1 MSSSKKLLQSA
12 SGYINQT
19 SGGDNVEDYFDVTFW
34 EGTGSS
40 NTNIR
45 TGVDLSSSGNG
56 GMVMIKSAIQRDWS
70 ITDTVRGVNSQIT
83 ANRGY
88 AQTTETDHVT
98 HFLDYGFTL
107 GANERV
113 NRSGTN
119 SLAFTFQKKSKFFDI
134 QTWTG
139 NGTAGRTISHNL
151 GQTPSMI
158 WIQRLDQNASFMVW
172 HKSLPDPTI
181 NGMYLDADN
190 ANTSNTN
197 YWNSTAPTSTT
208 LTVGSHYNINWS
220 GGSYVAYF
228 FGDYEDENSL
238 ISSGTFT
245 GQGMSYVDVNVGF
258 EPQWILMKRYD
269 GNGNWICFNH
279 KTGLVNEEPY
289 TNDHDAPV
297 YLNHDYGWSEANWG
311 VSVKAD
317 GFRVQGNNISAS
329 GHYYIYTAIRRP
341 FMGEPTDYREVFS
354 YQNNASQQFSTGVPA
369 FGRNGRNPADFG
381 FYCNR
386 SNGEFKFGARILQK
400 NELTLRTSTPMD
412 SPNNYHPKY
421 DSMFNLPQD
430 PGQTRNGIANHRSD
444 YGWWST
450 YYSNVDAWSFT
461 RWKGICD
468 IQTYRTTGSN
478 ITLKHNLGAVPEF
491 MAVKGLYG
499 GSGGASDW
507 RWYHKDMVAGNTNP
521 QYYLTTNTNAG
532 ATNSGYSS
540 ASVWQNTTPTD
551 EQVYIGTDAQVNSTV
566 DQACVWIGFASY
578 EDRVDV
584 GYYTGDGTFSNSTYG
599 RDIQTNLNANGY
611 IRMVLVK
618 PVSQAGGWYWTDYA
632 SHGYYWMWNRNL
644 GRISSSPRPALSC
657 SFYGGAFRVYTSIT
671 TNHEYSAL
679 GNMPLNKSGVR
690 YVYVAFG

>member
-1 MSSSKKLLQSA
+1 MSNSKKLLQSA
-12 SGYINQT
+12 SGYIDQT
-19 SGGDNVEDYFDVTFW
+19 SGGDNIEDYFDVTFW
-34 EGTGSS
+34 EGAGST

-70 ITDTVRGVNSQIT
+70 ITDTVRGVNSQLM
-83 ANRGY
+83 ANRNY

-107 GANERV
+107 GADDRV

-151 GQTPSMI
+151 GQSPSMV
-158 WIQRLDQNASFMVW
+158 WVKRLDQSASWMVW
-172 HKSLPDPTI
+172 HKSLSDTTTYAL
-181 NGMYLDADN
+181 YLDTDN
-190 ANTSNTN
+190 ANHSNTN

-208 LTVGSHYNINWS
+208 LTVGSHYNINAS

-228 FGDYEDENSL
+228 FGDYEDENSF
-238 ISSGTFT
+238 ISSGTYT
-245 GQGMSYVDVNVGF
+245 GQGMSYIDVNVGF
-258 EPQWILMKRYD
+258 EPQWILLKRWD
-269 GNGNWICFNH
+269 GNSNWYVFNH

-289 TNDHDAPV
+289 TSDHDAPV
-297 YLNHDYGWSEANWG
+297 YLNHDYGWSEQAWG

-317 GFRVQGNNISAS
+317 GFRVQGNNIAAS

-341 FMGEPTDYREVFS
+341 FMGTPTDYREVFS
-354 YQNNASQQFSTGVPA
+354 YTNQGSNSTVPA
-369 FGRNGRNPADFG
+369 FGRGSRNPTDFG
-381 FYCNR
+381 FYCPR
-386 SNGEFKFGARILQK
+386 SNGELKFGARILQK
-400 NELTLRTSTPMD
+400 NELTLRNNQAMD
-412 SPNNYHPKY
+412 SPNNYHPKNN
-421 DSMFNLPQD
+421 SMFNLPQD
-430 PGQTRNGIANHRSD
+430 PGQTLNGIANHRSD
-444 YGWWST
+444 YGWWNT
-450 YYSNVDAWSFT
+450 YYSNVDAWNWT
-461 RWKGICD
+461 RWRGICD

-491 MAVKGLYG
+491 MGVKGLYG
-499 GSGGASDW
+499 GNQGYTADW
-507 RWYHKDMVAGNTNP
+507 RWYHKDMVAGSTNP
-521 QYYLTTNTNAG
+521 QYYLTTLTNAA

-540 ASVWQNTTPTD
+540 DPVWQNTTPTD
-551 EQVYIGTDAQVNSTV
+551 ENVYIGTDGQVNNTA

-578 EDRVDV
+578 EDRVDI
-584 GYYTGDGTFSNSTYG
+584 GYYTGNGSHTNNSRT
-599 RDIQTNLNANGY
+599 IQTNLNANGY

-618 PVSQAGGWYWTDYA
+618 PVSQVGGWYWTDYA

-644 GRISSSPRPALSC
+644 GRIQSTPRPPLSC
-657 SFYGGAFRVYTSIT
+657 SYYGNSFYVFTNVS
-671 TNHEYSAL
+671 TNHEYSEL
-679 GNMPLNKSGVR
+679 GSMPLNKSGVR